1 MLKVIYRKSD
11 DQEEEPK
18 APKPKKTK
26 LYNDRAYIEA
36 LKQRLIHAHNAKFKK
51 TSDLKGFK
59 IITG

>member
-51 TSDLKGFK
+51 QVT
-59 IITG
+59 